1 MKKIGFNLKGC
12 GHPRFY
18 EIIEE
23 LGKLHDAKNTDYATP
38 ENPLGNFTRVG
49 KMLKEWGIRFD
60 NGNEAEKVAF
70 VYVLKQFDAVGKLL
84 GQGTS
89 GKVEDRG
96 KRYNDMAVYSIIG
109 RILFEEGL

>member
-1 MKKIGFNLKGC
+1 MRIIKIKLKGC

-18 EIIEE
+18 EIEQE
-23 LGKLHDAKNTDYATP
+23 LGELHDEKNTDYATP
-38 ENPLGNFTRVG
+38 EEPLGNFDRVG

-70 VYVLKQFDAVGKLL
+70 VYMLKQIDAVGKLL
-84 GQGTS
+84 GQGKS
-89 GKVEDRG
+89 GNVEDRS

-109 RILFEEGL
+109 RILFEEGR

>member
-1 MKKIGFNLKGC
+1 MRKIVIELEGC

-23 LGKLHDAKNTDYATP
+23 HGKLHDVKNTDYASK
-38 ENPLGNFTRVG
+38 EVPLGNFERVG
-49 KMLKEWGIRFD
+49 LMCKLWGIDFTT
-60 NGNEAEKVAF
+60 GNEAEKVAF
-70 VYVLKQFDAVGKLL
+70 VYMLKQVDVAGKLL

-96 KRYNDMAVYSIIG
+96 KRYDDISVYSIIAK
-109 RILFEEGL
+109 ILFEEGK